1 MKQILR
7 SSLLVIALL
16 MLSSATIYF
25 DILVP
30 AAVDIPSHIGSM
42 AIIDRSHSE
51 NEVVNALEKGL
62 LSTISGNSDRLSKYC
77 IEGAHDQI
85 MSNQKIKPVLTGI
98 VEKRP
103 GTAIDFPKPMEWF
116 EVVNICK
123 KHGTEAVLALEI
135 FSRQYVDNVAEV
147 KVGFRIY
154 DPAKKMIIDQFQY
167 YHGIGKN
174 GQVPGND
181 PGALVLNTLNTD
193 DALKKAGY
201 IAGSIYGKR
210 ITPFWIRAERKYY
223 KRSRRNPN
231 MAEGARMM
239 EVNNWEAAI
248 AALRTA
254 VETGRR
260 KTQGRA
266 AHNLAVVYE
275 ITGQLDLAYETAQMA
290 WGKFRNKASR
300 EYSEILQQRI
310 REVDLLR
317 RQDEN

>member
-1 MKQILR
+1 MLIAALV
-7 SSLLVIALL
+7 LLV
-16 MLSSATIYF
+16 SANIYF

-30 AAVDIPSHIGSM
+30 AAVDIPAHIGSM

-62 LSTISGNSDRLSKYC
+62 LSTISGKSDRLSKYC
-77 IEGAHDQI
+77 IEGVHDQI
-85 MSNQKIKPVLTGI
+85 LSNNKIKPVITGI

-103 GTAIDFPKPMEWF
+103 GTAIDFPAPMEWF

-123 KHGTEAVLALEI
+123 QHGTDAVLALEI

-154 DPAKKMIIDQFQY
+154 DPAKKVIIDEFQY

-174 GQVPGND
+174 GQVPGDD

-223 KRSRRNPN
+223 KRSKRNPY

-239 EVNNWEAAI
+239 EVNDWDAATKALQ
-248 AALRTA
+248 AAL
-254 VETGRR
+254 ENGHR
-260 KTQGRA
+260 KTKGRA

-275 ITGQLDLAYETAQMA
+275 INGKLELAHETAQMA
-290 WGKFRNKASR
+290 WGRYRNKASR

-310 REVDLLR
+310 REVNLLR
-317 RQDEN
+317 KQEEN